1 PLVAAGDVH
10 MHVRRRRALQD
21 TLTAIGQHCTV
32 AEAGWRLFP
41 NGERHL
47 RTRQAL
53 AAIYPAE
60 AMAESMRIAERC
72 CFSLDELRY
81 TYPHELVP
89 QGHTPTSWLR
99 QLVEEG
105 ATWRWP
111 EGVPG
116 KAHVQIE
123 HELRLIADLK
133 YESYFLT
140 VHDLVRF
147 ARSRGILCQ
156 GRGSAANSIVCFALG
171 VTEID
176 PSRMCL
182 RSEEHTSELQSR
194 ENLVCRLLLEK
205 KNDLPSKYPYHH
217 VVRWYS

>member
-60 AMAESMRIAERC
+60 ALAQSVRIAARC
-72 CFSLDELRY
+72 RFSLDELRY
-81 TYPHELVP
+81 TYPRELVP
-89 QGHTPTSWLR
+89 AGYTPARWLR

-105 ATWRWP
+105 AAWRWP
-111 EGVPG
+111 QGVPD
-116 KAHVQIE
+116 KARSQIE
-123 HELRLIADLK
+123 HELALIAELD
-133 YESYFLT
+133 YASYFLT

-156 GRGSAANSIVCFALG
+156 GRGSAANSTVCFALG

-182 RSEEHTSELQSR
+182 LFERF
-194 ENLVCRLLLEK
+194 
-205 KNDLPSKYPYHH
+205 
-217 VVRWYS
+217 